1 MTSKIKVLVTSGL
14 GILVILFGSYQIPA
28 VQDGIFRLIALRAI
42 NVDFGE
48 SDNLRVFV
56 CGTASPLGNTPE
68 RAQACIAIVTP
79 DHFYVFDAGA
89 GSSARLVGA
98 GLPMER
104 LDGIF
109 LTHFHSDHIS
119 DLPAMTL
126 NSWVQGRSTPLQ
138 VFGPAG
144 INQITEG
151 FNLAYVQDRRYR
163 TEHHGSDLLPN
174 HLGNLKAHPFEPGIV
189 LEEKGLTV
197 TAFTVEH
204 DPVVPAVGYRI
215 DYQGRSVV
223 ISGDSIVSDRTFELA
238 SNTDLLFHDALS
250 PTALMPMI
258 EAFDTLGRDR
268 LVKVMRDVMDYHAD
282 VKALEIA
289 SAAANV
295 KQLVLYHM
303 VPTPVNPLLLKLWK
317 RDLEASTIIA
327 NDNMVFELPSSDRS
341 IRISHE

>member
-1 MTSKIKVLVTSGL
+1 MSRIKILVISGL
-14 GILVILFGSYQIPA
+14 GILLILFGSHQIPA
-28 VQDGIFRLIALRAI
+28 VQDGLFRLIAPRAMS
-42 NVDFGE
+42 VDFGE
-48 SDNLRVFV
+48 SDNFRIFV
-56 CGTASPLGNTPE
+56 CGTASPLGNTPD

-89 GSSARLVGA
+89 GSSARLAGA

-126 NSWVQGRSTPLQ
+126 NSWVQGRATPLQ
-138 VFGPAG
+138 VFGPTGVHRIAAG
-144 INQITEG
+144 L
-151 FNLAYVQDRRYR
+151 NLAYLSDRAYR
-163 TEHHGSDLLPN
+163 TAHHGSDLLPL
-174 HLGNLKAHPFEPGIV
+174 HLGNLEAISFEPGIV

-238 SNTDLLFHDALS
+238 SNADLLFHDALS
-250 PTALMPMI
+250 PTALRPLI
-258 EAFDTLGRDR
+258 EAADALGRDR
-268 LVKVMRDVMDYHAD
+268 IAKVMRDVMDYHAD
-282 VKALEIA
+282 VNALEIA

-295 KQLVLYHM
+295 GQLVLYHM
-303 VPTPVNPLLLKLWK
+303 VPTPVNPMLLKIWK
-317 RDLEASTIIA
+317 RDIEASTIIA
-327 NDNMVFELPSSDRS
+327 DDNMVFELPSGDRT
-341 IRISHE
+341 IRITLE

>member
-1 MTSKIKVLVTSGL
+1 MNRLKILVLVVL
-14 GILVILFGSYQIPA
+14 GILVVIFGCYQIPA
-28 VQDGIFRLIALRAI
+28 VQDGIIRMIAPRVMS
-42 NVDFGE
+42 VDFGE
-48 SDNLRVFV
+48 STNIRVFV
-56 CGTASPLGNTPE
+56 CGTASPLGNTPD

-89 GSSARLVGA
+89 GSSARLTGA

-138 VFGPAG
+138 VFGPTG
-144 INQITEG
+144 VNQITEG

-163 TEHHGSDLLPN
+163 TDHHGSDFLPN
-174 HLGNLKAHPFEPGIV
+174 HLGNLKANPFEPGIV

-204 DPVVPAVGYRI
+204 DPVIPAVGYRI

-238 SNTDLLFHDALS
+238 SNADLLFHDALS
-250 PTALMPMI
+250 PTALRPFI
-258 EAFDTLGRDR
+258 EVSDALGRDR
-268 LVKVMRDVMDYHAD
+268 MAKVMRDVMDYHAD
-282 VKALEIA
+282 VNALEVA

-303 VPTPVNPLLLKLWK
+303 VPTPVNPLLLKIWQ

-327 NDNMVFELPSSDRS
+327 NDNMVFELPSGDQS
-341 IRISHE
+341 IQISHE